1 MSTGTRVITIIA
13 AFLSAFYLTTPA
25 SAQVATDGGSG
36 LLTIQKARTLGHLNF
51 GIGAFYES
59 ANLDL
64 SGSANGK
71 AETDEGSA
79 PVSATLGLGD
89 RFEVSV
95 SAPWSRIDIKKSGS
109 NEAGLGDGIARL
121 KWNFL
126 SSETYALR
134 LSAIASVTLPTGDKD
149 KGLGTGKSD
158 PGFAIALDKEY
169 GIVTWHALIGYLKR
183 QEENV
188 DNQVFYGAGL
198 EYMPVN
204 NLSLITE
211 VSGYAWTAQVAG
223 RDDST
228 RVMVGGRYYIGDWA
242 SLTLGYGS
250 WGGGTGSASPNYMYM
265 AGVTVGLGVGQ
276 PKKSLGVI
284 AGEAE
289 TAKPAEAPA
298 ETKPSD
304 AGAAGAEGDGGKG
317 AASTTTQEKAPEAEK
332 ITIVLDSVHYEFDK
346 SGLLPEAKE
355 ILKRNAEKLKANPA
369 AQFVIEGHTCSIG
382 AKGYNQKLGMR
393 RAIAAKKFLVEQG
406 IAADRMEIISY
417 GEDRPTHDNKTK
429 AGRKL
434 NRRAD
439 FVIKVK

>member
-1 MSTGTRVITIIA
+1 MSTGTRVITFIA

-51 GIGAFYES
+51 GVGAFYES
-59 ANLDL
+59 SNLDL

-71 AETDEGSA
+71 SETDEGMVPA
-79 PVSATLGLGD
+79 SATLGLGD
-89 RFEVSV
+89 KFEVSV
-95 SAPWSRIDIKKSGS
+95 SAPWSRLDFKKSS
-109 NEAGLGDGIARL
+109 TNQSGLGDGVARL

-126 SSETYALR
+126 SSETYAIR
-134 LSAIASVTLPTGDKD
+134 MSAIASVTLPTGDKD

-169 GIVTWHALIGYLKR
+169 GLVTWHALIGYLKR

-188 DNQVFYGAGL
+188 DNQVFYGGGV
-198 EYMPVN
+198 EYMPIN

-223 RDDST
+223 RDDSA

-276 PKKSLGVI
+276 PRKSLGVT
-284 AGEAE
+284 AGEVE
-289 TAKPAEAPA
+289 PAKPTETPA
-298 ETKPSD
+298 ETKPAD
-304 AGAAGAEGDGGKG
+304 TGDKGAGAGDKG
-317 AASTTTQEKAPEAEK
+317 ASSTVTQEKAPEADK

-346 SGLLPEAKE
+346 SRLLPEAKD
-355 ILKRNAEKLKANPA
+355 ILKRNAEKLKANPT

-382 AKGYNQKLGMR
+382 AKGYNQKLGLR
-393 RAIAAKKFLVEQG
+393 RALAAKKFLVEQG
-406 IAADRMEIISY
+406 ISADRMEIISY
-417 GEDRPTHDNKTK
+417 GEDRPAHDNKTK

>member
-1 MSTGTRVITIIA
+1 MSTGTRVITFFAVI
-13 AFLSAFYLTTPA
+13 LSALFLTAPA
-25 SAQVATDGGSG
+25 NAQVATDGGSG

-51 GIGAFYES
+51 GVGAFYES

-64 SGSANGK
+64 SGSANGR
-71 AETDEGSA
+71 AEADEGMA
-79 PVSATLGLGD
+79 PASATLGLGD

-95 SAPWSRIDIKKSGS
+95 SAPWSRLDIKKSGS
-109 NEAGLGDGIARL
+109 NEAGMGDGVARV

-169 GIVTWHALIGYLKR
+169 GIVTWHATLGYLKR
-183 QEENV
+183 QEENT
-188 DNQVFYGAGL
+188 DNQVFYGGGV
-198 EYMPVN
+198 EYMPIQ

-211 VSGYAWTAQVAG
+211 ASGYAWTAQVPG

-250 WGGGTGSASPNYMYM
+250 WGAGNGPSSPNYMYM

-276 PKKSLGVI
+276 PRKTLGV
-284 AGEAE
+284 EPTVE
-289 TAKPAEAPA
+289 PAKPAETVAEAKPA
-298 ETKPSD
+298 DTTGGEG
-304 AGAAGAEGDGGKG
+304 AGDKG
-317 AASTTTQEKAPEAEK
+317 ASSVTQEKAAEVEK
-332 ITIVLDSVHYEFDK
+332 VTIVLDSVHFEFDK
-346 SGLLPEAKE
+346 SRLLPEATD
-355 ILKRNAEKLKANPA
+355 ILKRNAEKLKANPG

-382 AKGYNQKLGMR
+382 AKGYNQKLGLR

-417 GEDRPTHDNKTK
+417 GEDRPANDNKTK